1 MTQAAYLHQ
10 PCGWDADDDKQSPI
24 LWALCLSSFA
34 SLKCPCFPHRPSA
47 CLLWPRPLC
56 SARGMFFWDFCFAFP
71 FDWVISAG
79 VEVSGAA
86 AQDPMLLL
94 YISIIKF
101 IKLVRL

>member
-1 MTQAAYLHQ
+1 
-10 PCGWDADDDKQSPI
+10 
-24 LWALCLSSFA
+24 
-34 SLKCPCFPHRPSA
+34 
-47 CLLWPRPLC
+47 
-56 SARGMFFWDFCFAFP
+56 MFFWDFCFAFP